1 MADLHQALQGSRVRQ
16 DIYILRNL
24 HRGDDEGVVLL
35 PTSEQS
41 RTPPPTV
48 SPEANSIEREQQTPP
63 PDPKPRLR
71 SGEGQGHG
79 LLTYSFASPPPA
91 CTSLQDLP
99 PLVEW
104 FLRQDPL
111 IPNNLEVL
119 EEAHRKIHDR
129 QPQLPYQHHLTLAI
143 TDDLRT
149 YDTQELLQKHLALLT
164 TAYARTL
171 HAFRDLASRYPGLD
185 TPDRIPEP
193 DRHRIWELCVSIGLI
208 ATRLRV
214 EGWIYQE
221 RYGVTPLA
229 KKPRLARTK

>member
-1 MADLHQALQGSRVRQ
+1 MVLRPEGMTDLHQALQGSKVRQ

-24 HRGDDEGVVLL
+24 HRGDDEGIVLL
-35 PTSEQS
+35 PTAAEA
-41 RTPPPTV
+41 PPPPPAG
-48 SPEANSIEREQQTPP
+48 SPREEAKRPGP
-63 PDPKPRLR
+63 
-71 SGEGQGHG
+71 
-79 LLTYSFASPPPA
+79 LTYSFSALPPA
-91 CTSLQDLP
+91 CTGPQDLP
-99 PLVEW
+99 PLVAW
-104 FLRQDPL
+104 FLRHDPL

-119 EEAHRKIHDR
+119 EEAHRKLQGH
-129 QPQLPYQHHLTLAI
+129 PPMLTYQRHLTLAI

-171 HAFRDLASRYPGLD
+171 HAFRDLESRYPGLT

-193 DRHRIWELCVSIGLI
+193 DRHRIWELCAQIGLI

-221 RYGVTPLA
+221 RYGASPLME
-229 KKPRLARTK
+229 KPRLTRTKGT